1 MIPFINLRKQYQSIR
16 EEILHVTDLVL
27 SGGVLMNG
35 PYTSSFEEQLGKRIG
50 YNNVIAVHSG
60 TQALE
65 MIAQY
70 HMYQNDTFSPNNELT
85 VLVPALTYPATINA
99 WMRAGWKVVIGDVDS
114 RGNLD
119 LKKISN
125 KQDFN
130 AICMVGLYG
139 HPVWPNLLNDED
151 YIYWLR
157 YKILVEDAAQHW
169 LAEDQITLPI
179 MKAISFD
186 PMKNL
191 ANYGNGGAIATY
203 DSESAN
209 WFRSYRE
216 NGKPNW
222 LIDGTNSR
230 MSEVDCAQMIVK
242 LKYLDDWQERR
253 QEIAKYYLERFSHYE
268 EIGCLID
275 NKSVHQHGLQKFVI
289 AVDHRN
295 HLVEDLRNSG
305 IECKVHYERP
315 LHEEALYSEWPNP
328 GALSVAS
335 VLSRRVLSLPFYPEL
350 TDSEIEYV
358 ADEVIAHATN

>member
-1 MIPFINLRKQYQSIR
+1 
-16 EEILHVTDLVL
+16 
-27 SGGVLMNG
+27 
-35 PYTSSFEEQLGKRIG
+35 
-50 YNNVIAVHSG
+50 
-60 TQALE
+60 
-65 MIAQY
+65 
-70 HMYQNDTFSPNNELT
+70 
-85 VLVPALTYPATINA
+85 
-99 WMRAGWKVVIGDVDS
+99 MRAGWKVVIGDVDS